1 MYRYKIYKS
10 DSKVVAVGS
19 FAGKP
24 VKGIAKCDPEDA
36 FSAEIGEKLAV
47 TRCENKIN
55 AKRMKSAEIKLKE
68 AIDALAAAQEK
79 LDFMY
84 SYHKEATD
92 KFNCS
97 QRELEELLNSL
108 K

>member
-1 MYRYKIYKS
+1 MCRYKIYKS
-10 DSKVVAVGS
+10 GFKIVAVGS
-19 FAGKP
+19 FAGKA
-24 VKGIAKCDPEDA
+24 VRGIAKCDPKDA
-36 FSAEIGEKLAV
+36 FSAEIGEELAV
-47 TRCENKIN
+47 ARCKNKIN
-55 AKRMKSAEIKLKE
+55 AKRMKSAEVKLKE